1 MLMGKDRGMAEES
14 NWRSLLS
21 LARESTA
28 QVAGNEK
35 VQDALGK
42 SKDVSKKAAVSA
54 GKGLDKTRKVVTLEE
69 EWSEAEAALAELA
82 ELARVHHA
90 LISSLMDRVDQLEQ
104 MLSHGRSDVAR

>member
-1 MLMGKDRGMAEES
+1 MLMGKGCGMAEES
-14 NWRSLLS
+14 SWRNLWS
-21 LARESTA
+21 LAKESTS

-35 VQDALGK
+35 VQDALGR

-104 MLSHGRSDVAR
+104 MLSHGYTDVAR